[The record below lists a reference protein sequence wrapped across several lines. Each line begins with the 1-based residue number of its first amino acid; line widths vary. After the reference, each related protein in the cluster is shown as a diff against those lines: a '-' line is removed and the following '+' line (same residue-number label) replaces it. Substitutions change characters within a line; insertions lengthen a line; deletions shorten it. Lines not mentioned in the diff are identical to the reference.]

1 MKIEERKKRKAIEKQ
16 GQNLWIR
23 NDQESVED
31 STYSTDIQHIQHIQN
46 STY

>member
-1 MKIEERKKRKAIEKQ
+1 MKTEEKKKRKAIEKQ

-23 NDQESVED
+23 NDQESVEY